1 MVHWNYLLA
10 SVEYYFA
17 LQFVHICNLQWPTP
31 TLLQQVQV
39 QRLKK
44 KIIPEPCFIWR
55 KIFLLVVPLL
65 RFQMPCYI
73 WSVCFCCISFLQIL
87 ELMIHIFLP
96 FKAVKNDL
104 FWQILVILFVF
115 VVDGDRTKKND
126 KFCKC
131 KVW

>member
-1 MVHWNYLLA
+1 MVHWNYILA

-65 RFQMPCYI
+65 WFQMPCYI

-96 FKAVKNDL
+96 FKSCQKWFILADL
-104 FWQILVILFVF
+104 SHLVRFCSGWLVVLAPLLKLMSLF
-115 VVDGDRTKKND
+115 
-126 KFCKC
+126 
-131 KVW
+131 